1 MTLLLALFA
10 LDGALL
16 ADRPLLA
23 QSRGALALMLFL
35 FLRGLALAHRGSLP
49 AVPGSH
55 LA

>member
-1 MTLLLALFA
+1 LTLLLALFA
-10 LDGALL
+10 LD
-16 ADRPLLA
+16 
-23 QSRGALALMLFL
+23 GALALMLFL